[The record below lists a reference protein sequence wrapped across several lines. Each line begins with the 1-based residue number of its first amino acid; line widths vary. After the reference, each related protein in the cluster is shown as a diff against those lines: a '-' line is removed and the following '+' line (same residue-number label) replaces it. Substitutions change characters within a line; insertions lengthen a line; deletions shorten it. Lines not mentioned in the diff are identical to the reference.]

1 MVDYGRIRSTVR
13 PEEQVVDEFSVWVNT
28 DIQEV
33 KVDHDDDVHTE
44 FEFNQV
50 QYSKDEF
57 IEMISEQNKEL
68 NHLMNTILGVNE

>member
-1 MVDYGRIRSTVR
+1 MVDYGRIRSTVK

-33 KVDHDDDVHTE
+33 KVDHDGDVHTE

-68 NHLMNTILGVNE
+68 NHMMNTILGVNE